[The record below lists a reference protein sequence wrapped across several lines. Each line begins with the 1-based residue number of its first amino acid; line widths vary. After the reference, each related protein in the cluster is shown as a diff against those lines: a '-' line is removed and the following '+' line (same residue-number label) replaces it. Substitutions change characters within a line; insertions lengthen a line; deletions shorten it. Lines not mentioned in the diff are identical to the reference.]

1 LSGQDAAIVSSPDA
15 AQIFTI
21 CAPRTPARAERFA
34 TTPAILLAAC
44 AITHRT
50 SPKAELFCKICM
62 MDRAAAMIARHA
74 MDAYY
79 CWLFRESLMQLEG
92 ELRERRICRSPFF

>member
-1 LSGQDAAIVSSPDA
+1 MRRLSRHPTLHRFSPFA
-15 AQIFTI
+15 RHGHQ
-21 CAPRTPARAERFA
+21 RAEHFA
-34 TTPAILLAAC
+34 TTPAILLAGC

>member
-1 LSGQDAAIVSSPDA
+1 MI
-15 AQIFTI
+15 
-21 CAPRTPARAERFA
+21 
-34 TTPAILLAAC
+34 LAAC

-50 SPKAELFCKICM
+50 LAKAELFCEICM
-62 MDRAAAMIARHA
+62 MEQAAATIARKA

-79 CWLFRESLMQLEG
+79 CWLFRQSLMQLER

>member
-1 LSGQDAAIVSSPDA
+1 L
-15 AQIFTI
+15 F
-21 CAPRTPARAERFA
+21 ARAYNA
-34 TTPAILLAAC
+34 PP
-44 AITHRT
+44 
-50 SPKAELFCKICM
+50 SQKAELFCEICM
-62 MDRAAAMIARHA
+62 MDRAAVMIARHA